1 LFEVSAGKIN
11 EVRHYNNKDYRDFK
25 KRQFQAYQKTPEYE
39 EELKRGTADGKYT
52 KEEIAVSIEFWIIW
66 RTKKFLVK

>member
-25 KRQFQAYQKTPEYE
+25 KRQFQAYQKTREYE
-39 EELKRGTADGKYT
+39 EDLKRGTADGKYNRA
-52 KEEIAVSIEFWIIW
+52 EIAASIEMWIIGT
-66 RTKKFLVK
+66 TKKFLVK